1 MKNEHESLCL
11 LSIKVDSKKMQTYN
25 SQTYHPTEDNLKC
38 ELNGDHFSKDGK
50 VLYMKHFHRDLGKV
64 DLNGVHGITKCYRL
78 AYHTVSQENSTK
90 NIKEKE
96 ELQTDFV
103 ETDAVYSA
111 NLTGNEGG
119 CGDNLGGGKELYRK
133 KKAEKKGR
141 NGNNEIESEFVC
153 VSEGNTERDEKKKM
167 LKSKRKPVNDKKEN
181 KDTVINNEG
190 LGPITIQPEENVE
203 KEPPQLVNDLD
214 TNRESND
221 NELLSLPKKPTLKS
235 KKNNF
240 VSNNKKES
248 DEIDS
253 KVKLEKLKAKVKN
266 NPTIDNKDSKEPF
279 FSDNLSNPL
288 FSFINTADTKS
299 YKNLLE
305 KIKTSKAN
313 IQSNSPHI
321 DNDDF
326 YNPKSSYQRTSIF
339 DSIKPYSI
347 AINAYQSS
355 KANLFSQNKK
365 TSEDNVEINGVKAP
379 KSIKELKDKFYTL
392 DSNRKTS
399 LRDISGM
406 IKVEESKSIWGE
418 QDLSSRS
425 QLKCYPINYKPF
437 NLYIVDSMIYPPN
450 NMHETA
456 LKIDN
461 QKLFK

>member
-1 MKNEHESLCL
+1 
-11 LSIKVDSKKMQTYN
+11 
-25 SQTYHPTEDNLKC
+25 
-38 ELNGDHFSKDGK
+38 
-50 VLYMKHFHRDLGKV
+50 
-64 DLNGVHGITKCYRL
+64 
-78 AYHTVSQENSTK
+78 
-90 NIKEKE
+90 
-96 ELQTDFV
+96 
-103 ETDAVYSA
+103 
-111 NLTGNEGG
+111 
-119 CGDNLGGGKELYRK
+119 
-133 KKAEKKGR
+133 
-141 NGNNEIESEFVC
+141 
-153 VSEGNTERDEKKKM
+153 M

-266 NPTIDNKDSKEPF
+266 NTTIDNKDSKEPF

-305 KIKTSKAN
+305 KIKTSKAS

-365 TSEDNVEINGVKAP
+365 N
-379 KSIKELKDKFYTL
+379 F
-392 DSNRKTS
+392 R
-399 LRDISGM
+399 R
-406 IKVEESKSIWGE
+406 
-418 QDLSSRS
+418 Q
-425 QLKCYPINYKPF
+425 C
-437 NLYIVDSMIYPPN
+437 
-450 NMHETA
+450 
-456 LKIDN
+456 
-461 QKLFK
+461 